1 MAGAL
6 AGSACSS
13 STGTG
18 QASLT
23 VKMHDASGSVKSA
36 WVSVAKVY
44 ATGPNGRVD
53 LTGSSSGMIQLTT
66 LTGGDQTTLASAT
79 DVDPGSYSDV
89 YVVLGDAA
97 VEMQDG
103 TVYGTSAG
111 LTLPGTSASVS
122 ATLACSA
129 CGGNTGVKVH
139 LAGGSFDASSGS
151 NTLLVDFDLARS
163 VQGTASGSVSL
174 QPVLVGS
181 DESTDTGK
189 IAGGISLTAASDSA
203 TGAFPLQCGGQS
215 ITKTDFYTKFFIP
228 QATAQNET
236 DLDGAAY
243 VKSGAGTSDGTYA
256 IQDLPEDGY
265 TLGAVSTFSFSNG
278 DRLSVNSTPSPSQVK
293 VSSNQTADADFTATV
308 SCTSG

>member
-1 MAGAL
+1 V
-6 AGSACSS
+6 SACSS
-13 STGTG
+13 GTGPG

-44 ATGPNGRVD
+44 AMGPSGRVD
-53 LTGSSSGMIQLTT
+53 LTSSSSGMIRLTS
-66 LTGGDQTTLASAT
+66 LTGGDRATLVSAA
-79 DVDPGSYSDV
+79 DVDAGSYSDV

-111 LTLPGTSASVS
+111 LTLPGASASVS
-122 ATLACSA
+122 ATLECPV
-129 CGGNTGVKVH
+129 CGGDAGVKVH
-139 LAGGSFDASSGS
+139 LAGGSFDAASGS

-163 VQGTASGSVSL
+163 VRATAAGNVSL

-189 IAGGISLTAASDSA
+189 IAGGITVRAASDSA
-203 TGAFPLQCGGQS
+203 TGAFPLQCGGHS
-215 ITKTDFYTKFFIP
+215 ITKADFYTKFFIP
-228 QATAQNET
+228 QATARSTT
-236 DLDGAAY
+236 DSDGAAY

-256 IQDLPEDGY
+256 IQDLPKDGY
-265 TLGAVSTFSFSNG
+265 TLGAMSSFSFSNG
-278 DRLSVNSTPSPSQVK
+278 DRLSVTSTPSPSQVD
-293 VSSNQTADADFTATV
+293 VTSNQTADADFTATL